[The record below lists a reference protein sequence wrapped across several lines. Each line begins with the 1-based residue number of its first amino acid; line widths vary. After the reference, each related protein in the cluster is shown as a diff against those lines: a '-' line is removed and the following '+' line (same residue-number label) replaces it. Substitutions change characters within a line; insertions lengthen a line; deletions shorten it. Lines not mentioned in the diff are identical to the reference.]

1 MKERIWM
8 VVFILAV
15 GSAFAIALV
24 AVNSITEPIIAKN
37 KELKVKANV
46 LTALSIDSTKDKIE
60 EVFSENIQIKKVADQ
75 TFYLAKNGQV
85 AFEFAGGGVW
95 GPINGIIALLPDLET
110 IKGITIIHQ
119 EETPGLGG
127 RIGDPEYL
135 DKFKGKKIVPELRV
149 VKEPKG
155 KNEVDAITGA
165 TLSCEALEEIINSQT
180 EKYIPLLKEKKQ

>member
-15 GSAFAIALV
+15 GSVFAMALV

-37 KELKVKANV
+37 EELKVKANV
-46 LTALSIDSTKDKIE
+46 LTALGIDSTKDGIE
-60 EVFSENIQIKKVADQ
+60 EVFAENIKTEKKDGKE
-75 TFYLAKNGQV
+75 FYIAKNGQV
-85 AFEFAGGGVW
+85 AFEFDGGGVW
-95 GPINGIIALLPDLET
+95 GPISGVIALLPDLET

-155 KNEVDAITGA
+155 ENEVDAITGA
-165 TLSCEALEEIINSQT
+165 TLSCEALEQIINSQT
-180 EKYIPLLKEKKQ
+180 GKYIPLLKEKKQ